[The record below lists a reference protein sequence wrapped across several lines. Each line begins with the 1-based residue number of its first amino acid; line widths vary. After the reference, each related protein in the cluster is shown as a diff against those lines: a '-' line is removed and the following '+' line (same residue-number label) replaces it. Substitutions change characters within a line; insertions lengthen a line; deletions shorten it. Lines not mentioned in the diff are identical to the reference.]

1 MRNVISFCAFLQMS
15 TWAKS
20 ALKLPSVVV
29 NDKSFPSLGGVAV
42 SGPVPSKKP
51 VLSFAQKV
59 KEMAEAEA
67 AAKAEQQTEVQ
78 RLAAAKLLESAERR
92 QTLIVS
98 QFYKPRTNDEDYVHE
113 DSSPDEMDYET
124 AHEYEMHLRFNR
136 RERACVTDYS
146 KDLSSEEDTYE
157 DTHDDRAI

>member
-1 MRNVISFCAFLQMS
+1 MS
-15 TWAKS
+15 TWSKS
-20 ALKLPSVVV
+20 SLKLPSVVV
-29 NDKSFPSLGGVAV
+29 TDKSFPALGGGTP
-42 SGPVPSKKP
+42 SGPPSKKP

-59 KEMAEAEA
+59 KEMAESEA
-67 AAKAEQQTEVQ
+67 AAKAEQQTEAQ

-124 AHEYEMHLRFNR
+124 AHEYEMHLRYNR
-136 RERACVTDYS
+136 RQRERVVDYS

>member
-1 MRNVISFCAFLQMS
+1 MS
-15 TWAKS
+15 TWSKS
-20 ALKLPSVVV
+20 SLKLPSVVV
-29 NDKSFPSLGGVAV
+29 TDKSFPALGGGTP
-42 SGPVPSKKP
+42 SGPPSKKP

-67 AAKAEQQTEVQ
+67 AAKAEQQTEAQ

-124 AHEYEMHLRFNR
+124 AHEYEMHLRYNR
-136 RERACVTDYS
+136 RQRERVVDYS